1 MIYTILTQGL
11 IYSLLALGCYIT
23 YTLLN
28 FPDLTV
34 EGSFVLGGTVG
45 AILINAGVNPL
56 WACLIAIFAGAGAGL
71 ITGTLHVFG
80 KIMGLLASI
89 ITTTA
94 LYSVN
99 MVIMQHRA
107 NISIARNKTVFNS
120 LQIMDINLQKLIIA
134 LVVITLSYL
143 ALRWFLN
150 SRFGMLL
157 RATGTNGNFVTSM
170 GGNIN
175 ICKIAGLSLSNAL
188 AALCGCLIMQNQLFV
203 DIGMTSG
210 ITVIGFATSILGL
223 TFANKLKRLT
233 TMLWIIIAS
242 IVYQSVISLAL
253 QVNFHPSYLKLIMAV
268 ILAFI
273 LVIDR
278 RQNRD

>member
-1 MIYTILTQGL
+1 MICSVLTQGL
-11 IYSLLALGCYIT
+11 IYSLLAIGCYIT

-45 AILINAGVNPL
+45 AVLINTGANPL
-56 WACLIAIFAGAGAGL
+56 FACLITILVGAGAGCA
-71 ITGTLHVFG
+71 TGILHVFG

-94 LYSVN
+94 LYTVN
-99 MVIMQHRA
+99 MVIMNHRA
-107 NISIARNKTVFNS
+107 NISISRNKTLFYS
-120 LQIMDINLQKLIIA
+120 IQIWDIILQKVFISFV
-134 LVVITLSYL
+134 VVILVYVF
-143 ALRWFLN
+143 LRWFLN

-157 RATGTNGNFVTSM
+157 RATGTNSSFVTSM

-175 ICKIAGLSLSNAL
+175 ISKVVGLGVSNAL
-188 AALCGCLIMQNQLFV
+188 ASLCGCLIMQNQLFV

-210 ITVIGFATSILGL
+210 IAVIGFATSILGV
-223 TFANKLKRLT
+223 TFANKLKWLT
-233 TMLWIIIAS
+233 PMLWIIIAS
-242 IVYQSVISLAL
+242 IIYQSVISFAL
-253 QVNFHPSYLKLIMAV
+253 QIDFHPSYLKLIMAI

-273 LVIDR
+273 LIIDR
-278 RQNRD
+278 RQNSD

>member
-1 MIYTILTQGL
+1 MIYTVLTQGL

-45 AILINAGVNPL
+45 AVLINTGVNPL
-56 WACLIAIFAGAGAGL
+56 LACLIAILMGAGAGF
-71 ITGTLHVFG
+71 ITGLLHVFG

-94 LYSVN
+94 LYTVN
-99 MVIMQHRA
+99 MVIMNHRA
-107 NISIARNKTVFNS
+107 NISIARNKTIFYS
-120 LQIMDINLQKLIIA
+120 LQVLDINSQKVFIAFIVIIFAYLI
-134 LVVITLSYL
+134 
-143 ALRWFLN
+143 LRWFLN

-157 RATGTNGNFVTSM
+157 RATGTNSSFVTSM

-175 ICKIAGLSLSNAL
+175 ISKIVGLSVSNAL
-188 AALCGCLIMQNQLFV
+188 ASLCGCLIMQNQLFV

-210 ITVIGFATSILGL
+210 IAVIGFATSILGV
-223 TFANKLKRLT
+223 TFANKLKWLT
-233 TMLWIIIAS
+233 PMLWIIIAS
-242 IVYQSVISLAL
+242 IIYQSVISFAL
-253 QVNFHPSYLKLIMAV
+253 QVNFHPSYLKLIMAI

-273 LVIDR
+273 MVIDR